1 MAIPDSAVSLI
12 LHLPARHS
20 HLPIKSPFPHL
31 TLGLPNTS
39 SHCMQLVHPVTKC
52 RCCMA
57 SNGNSKHA
65 RPTQHRPA
73 RARVLSKT
81 LLILHTLLHCGF
93 PFRTYVRT
101 MCSTT
106 NHTCLRVG
114 HRIHCRSKVGFKIIT
129 SRVRHCSSITC
140 SVGFNFRRCHISSC
154 CCLCCIPPPTASVH
168 VKMPVYSNV
177 ILPDLVPSTVSPAS
191 ITEPTQYSLA
201 GIRVIPTLLSLSR
214 ALDWKSDM

>member
-129 SRVRHCSSITC
+129 SSTLQLDHLLRWFQFPS
-140 SVGFNFRRCHISSC
+140 
-154 CCLCCIPPPTASVH
+154 
-168 VKMPVYSNV
+168 
-177 ILPDLVPSTVSPAS
+177 LPYIVV
-191 ITEPTQYSLA
+191 
-201 GIRVIPTLLSLSR
+201 LLSLLHTTANSVGACKDACVLERYSPGSR
-214 ALDWKSDM
+214 PVDGVTCLDHRANTI